1 MGFVGSENYW
11 KVRLHLSP
19 PSHLL
24 LALTGRCPDP
34 HRKSLLN
41 LANPLTINYQSFS
54 LRSTTWSTFES
65 CPISDRSNPTSTNL
79 EETPPMSKRSRLLRE
94 RNLWS
99 RITMRW
105 SMLRNTCLWVK
116 RCLGQ
121 KLYRMFSLSLSLF
134 PLPHDSQTL
143 KVLESSLRNEK
154 LIPSPIHR
162 AITPGTSNLVPLL
175 VKQGLTDQSKPVNKL
190 SLQEWTKIADTFEDW
205 PFRPAVRRY
214 PFSTRLLL
222 SELTNGK
229 VDSIYRT

>member
-1 MGFVGSENYW
+1 MSDFRPVESHFHKPRGDPAHVKAIKITPRAKPLVKNYDALEYVAKHMFVGKAMPWPKAVSY
-11 KVRLHLSP
+11 VL
-19 PSHLL
+19 
-24 LALTGRCPDP
+24 
-34 HRKSLLN
+34 
-41 LANPLTINYQSFS
+41 
-54 LRSTTWSTFES
+54 
-65 CPISDRSNPTSTNL
+65 
-79 EETPPMSKRSRLLRE
+79 
-94 RNLWS
+94 
-99 RITMRW
+99 
-105 SMLRNTCLWVK
+105 
-116 RCLGQ
+116 
-121 KLYRMFSLSLSLF
+121 SLSLSLF